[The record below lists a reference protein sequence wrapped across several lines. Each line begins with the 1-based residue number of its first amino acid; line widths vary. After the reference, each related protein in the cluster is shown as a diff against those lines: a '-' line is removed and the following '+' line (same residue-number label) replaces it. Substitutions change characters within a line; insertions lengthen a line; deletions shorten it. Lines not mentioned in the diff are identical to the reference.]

1 MIEYPI
7 LIGTIVLLSIT
18 IIAKLTVR
26 DFKINKHYD
35 TYGRVILWIYLYSL
49 VQEVILLI
57 TK

>member
-35 TYGRVILWIYLYSL
+35 TYGQVILWIYP
-49 VQEVILLI
+49 ILFSPRSYI
-57 TK
+57 INY